1 MKSWIKSIR
10 ARQRGSPQRGIVAF
24 FNVATRDFFFFF
36 SHRENRAK
44 ANKDREGRGLRPL
57 AFSCRCTPKSID
69 DDHPSCKAIVDRGQ
83 GGRSNDA
90 SSVNQAISFRE
101 EANEDTA
108 WTTIDF
114 LLTILSWKSLHETNL
129 GGGFPSWLSRVR
141 EKVARC
147 AFCFQVRNYSSS
159 STLFYRRH
167 HGGRECWNGDFEN
180 SFNFWVKF

>member
-114 LLTILSWKSLHETNL
+114 LLTILSLEIPPRDQSR
-129 GGGFPSWLSRVR
+129 GWLSFVAFESER
-141 EKVARC
+141 ESCSLRFLLPGAKL
-147 AFCFQVRNYSSS
+147 FFFFHSLLS
-159 STLFYRRH
+159 STSRGKRMLKWR
-167 HGGRECWNGDFEN
+167 
-180 SFNFWVKF
+180 FWKFV

>member
-159 STLFYRRH
+159 STSPIVDIT
-167 HGGRECWNGDFEN
+167 GEEN
-180 SFNFWVKF
+180 VEMEILKIRLISE